1 MKRGVIIGI
10 GTAILVVGLAGL
22 ALLQT
27 GVIYPPL
34 SIGPVN
40 LGEVKSPEPS
50 AESGQQAPGTPS
62 APAQPPA
69 LSPESGGGPSAQGGL
84 QQPPAQQETQK
95 PIPVPQVGK
104 GERRYPGQLGE
115 PRTAPRSAEI
125 DKKRKQTTKGSESK
139 RYARKYESER
149 HARKKAAASAK
160 KPVVI
165 RLRFNPVQIPK
176 SMWRV
181 CIKVTG

>member
-1 MKRGVIIGI
+1 MVKRGVLLGI

-84 QQPPAQQETQK
+84 QQPPARQETQK
-95 PIPVPQVGK
+95 PIPVLRLEK
-104 GERRYPGQLGE
+104 
-115 PRTAPRSAEI
+115 
-125 DKKRKQTTKGSESK
+125 
-139 RYARKYESER
+139 
-149 HARKKAAASAK
+149 ASAG
-160 KPVVI
+160 I
-165 RLRFNPVQIPK
+165 RDSLESPDRPEE
-176 SMWRV
+176 R
-181 CIKVTG
+181 GD